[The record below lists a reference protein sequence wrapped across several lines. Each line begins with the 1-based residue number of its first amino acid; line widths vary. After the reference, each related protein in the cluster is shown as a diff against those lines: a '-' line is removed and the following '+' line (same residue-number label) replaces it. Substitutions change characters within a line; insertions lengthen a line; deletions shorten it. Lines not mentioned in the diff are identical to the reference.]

1 MNIDV
6 YNISPEELNKMI
18 QDIKETN
25 RKVCKNPQI
34 YSQYDDYSSETVE
47 FEDLDIS
54 NIEKENKKE

>member
-1 MNIDV
+1 MSIDV

-25 RKVCKNPQI
+25 RKVCKKPQI
-34 YSQYDDYSSETVE
+34 FSQYDDYDSETVE
-47 FEDLDIS
+47 FEDLDLS

>member
-1 MNIDV
+1 MSIDV

-47 FEDLDIS
+47 FEDLDLS
-54 NIEKENKKE
+54 NIEKENKK

>member
-1 MNIDV
+1 MSIDV

-47 FEDLDIS
+47 FEDLDLS

>member
-1 MNIDV
+1 MSIDV

-34 YSQYDDYSSETVE
+34 YSQYDDYSSETIE
-47 FEDLDIS
+47 FEDLDLS

>member
-1 MNIDV
+1 MSIDV

-18 QDIKETN
+18 QDIRETN

-47 FEDLDIS
+47 FPDLDLS
-54 NIEKENKKE
+54 NIEGEKAE

>member
-1 MNIDV
+1 MSIDA

-18 QDIKETN
+18 QDIRETN

-47 FEDLDIS
+47 FEDLDLS

>member
-1 MNIDV
+1 MSIDV

-18 QDIKETN
+18 QDIMETN

-47 FEDLDIS
+47 FEDLDLS
-54 NIEKENKKE
+54 NIEKENKK

>member
-1 MNIDV
+1 MSIDA

-18 QDIKETN
+18 QDIRETN

-47 FEDLDIS
+47 FEDLDLS
-54 NIEKENKKE
+54 NIEKENKK